1 MTTNATPHVYGLDQT
16 GLELAA
22 TAAKIAREIALPAA
36 QDVDAHARFPQEAVS
51 ALAKEGLLGL
61 CIPQQF
67 GGKGQGPRAFAAA
80 VEEIARCCPST
91 AMIYV
96 MHVSAAQTIIASGV
110 NARREE
116 LLSDIAAGRH
126 LTTLAFSEK
135 GSRSQFWAPVSKL
148 EESNGG
154 YKTSAS
160 KSWVTSAGHADS
172 YVSSAQKADAR
183 SPLESTVYLVRK
195 GSGGIRLLSEFNGLG
210 LRGNDS
216 APVALEEF
224 SFPAGDLISEP
235 GAGAPMMLE
244 VTLPWFCVGTAAM
257 ANGLCRAAVSATT
270 EHLSNAAFEHTNSR
284 LRDLPNL
291 RARLAEMSLK
301 TEQSRALLGYTLS
314 EMENPTPMTP
324 LYVLQSRLGA
334 IQAAV
339 EVTDLAMKTCGG
351 AAFSRHLGIERL
363 FRDARAGWV
372 MAPTADHLQ
381 DFIGKALTGLP
392 LF

>member
-1 MTTNATPHVYGLDQT
+1 MTSVAPNVYGLDQT
-16 GLELAA
+16 ALEFAT
-22 TAAKIAREIALPAA
+22 TAASIARDVALPAA
-36 QDVDAHARFPQEAVS
+36 ADVDANARFPQESLS
-51 ALAKEGLLGL
+51 ALAREGLLGL
-61 CIPQQF
+61 SVPKEF
-67 GGKGQGPRAFAAA
+67 GGKGEGPRAFAAT
-80 VEEIARCCPST
+80 VEEIAQGCPST

-96 MHVSAAQTIIASGV
+96 MHVSAAQTIITSTAL
-110 NARREE
+110 AQRE
-116 LLSDIAAGRH
+116 DILRSMAEGRH

-148 EESNGG
+148 EQANGG
-154 YKTSAS
+154 YKTNAM

-172 YVSSAQKADAR
+172 YVSSAQNAGAS
-183 SPLESTVYLVRK
+183 SPMESTLYLVRK
-195 GSGGIRLLSEFNGLG
+195 NAEGVRLVSPFNGIG

-216 APVALEEF
+216 APVALENLF
-224 SFPAGDLISEP
+224 VSNGDLISQS
-235 GAGAPMMLE
+235 GAGAQMILE
-244 VTLPWFCVGTAAM
+244 VVLPWFCIGTAAM
-257 ANGLCRAAVSATT
+257 ANGLCRAAVNATSN
-270 EHLSNAAFEHTNSR
+270 HLSTAGFEHTNSK

-291 RARLAEMSLK
+291 RARLAEMSLR
-301 TEQSRALLGYTLS
+301 TEQSRALLGYTLD
-314 EMENPTPMTP
+314 EMESPTQMTP

-339 EVTDLAMKTCGG
+339 DVTDLAMKTCGG